1 MIPPQPTTNKKTWP
15 TIEGY
20 HLESICKIIAET
32 EKGLSGTEIG
42 RLLAECDIIDTDPSI
57 TKWKRLFNAFA
68 AVQNRTHNSSYILK
82 FISRA
87 MQPSRY
93 LGNSELFHERLHSL
107 NKSLSFLGLELTE
120 KATFRDVPVASTL
133 LDAEQ
138 RASKFKY
145 LLELRKVHPEVTR
158 FSNAELL
165 ADNYFHAVFEG
176 IKSVAQRI
184 RLNTGVVAD
193 GHQLVDTVFSTST
206 PLIHINALQNDTD
219 RNEHVGLGNLIK
231 GLFGLIRNPVAH
243 IPKILFVI
251 DEEQAL
257 DILTSVSM
265 IHKRLDKARWGLM

>member
-1 MIPPQPTTNKKTWP
+1 MISTQPTAKRSSP
-15 TIEGY
+15 IIEGH
-20 HLESICKIIAET
+20 HLECICRIIAD
-32 EKGLSGTEIG
+32 KGLSGTEIG
-42 RLLAECDIIDTDPSI
+42 RILAECNITDPDPGI
-57 TKWKRLFNAFA
+57 TKWKRLFNPLVS
-68 AVQNRTHNSSYILK
+68 VQNRTQNGSFILK

-87 MQPSRY
+87 IQPSRY
-93 LGNSELFHERLHSL
+93 LSNSALFHDRLNSL

-120 KATFRDVPVASTL
+120 KATFRDAPVATTL

-165 ADNYFHAVFEG
+165 TDNYFNAVFEA

-193 GHQLVDTVFSTST
+193 GNQLIDVVFSTTT
-206 PLIHINALQNDTD
+206 PLIYINLLQNDTH
-219 RNEHVGLGNLIK
+219 RNEHIGLANLIK

-243 IPKILFVI
+243 VPKILFVI
-251 DEEQAL
+251 EEEHAL
-257 DILTSVSM
+257 DILTTVSM
-265 IHKRLDKARWGLM
+265 IHKRLDTARWGLL